1 MLTFFLSIFCRYWY
15 SQKKVLI
22 FHQYFKKCRYVDNQY
37 RYFIIKT
44 WKKLNFLLKKMNF
57 SLKMSLSI
65 LISISIFSEIPIWYR
80 YFQECPHWYR
90 YRYFQKCPYQYRYFQ
105 ERPYRYRYRYFQE
118 WSYRYRYR
126 YFQKCRYIDN
136 RYGLS
141 NTPSQVS
148 NLSRKP
154 VAYFHENLKTP

>member
-1 MLTFFLSIFCRYWY
+1 MFKFFLINILSILIFSKKSVDISSIFQKMPICRQ
-15 SQKKVLI
+15 SISI
-22 FHQYFKKCRYVDNQY
+22 FHHKNM
-37 RYFIIKT
+37 
-44 WKKLNFLLKKMNF
+44 KKLNFLLKKINF
-57 SLKMSLSI
+57 SLKMSI

-118 WSYRYRYR
+118 WSYRYQYR